1 MGGVDPPTMGNWMT
15 DFTVTRNDATKRFEI
30 TAEDATAELR
40 YDEHPRYITLIHT
53 EVPPV
58 LEGRGYGAA
67 LARAALE
74 YAREKHLRVV
84 PRCPFVRSYLERH
97 PEYADLVHA

>member
-1 MGGVDPPTMGNWMT
+1 MT
-15 DFTVTRNDATKRFEI
+15 DITVTRNDAAKRFEI
-30 TAEDATAELR
+30 VADGVTAELR

-53 EVPPV
+53 EVPPA
-58 LEGRGYGAA
+58 LEGRGYGGA
-67 LARAALE
+67 LARTALE

-97 PEYADLVHA
+97 PEYAELTRA